1 VLLIACVNV
10 ANLLLAG
17 GGVRAGELA
26 LRAAIG
32 AGRGRIVRQLLT
44 ETLVLAVA
52 GAALGMGM
60 AWAAVPAFVAL
71 SPGGVPR
78 LEQAGVDGVVMAFAV
93 GATILSVLVA
103 GLAPAVRAAATN
115 LRGTLVEGGR
125 TGTGRRDRVRTLL
138 VASEVALAL
147 MLLVGAGLLVR
158 SALFL
163 QLVDPGFDTQGMQP
177 VVLGVAVGLASALA
191 TSRVLASYV
200 TGVTTTDPLTFTGVV
215 ALMIAVALV
224 ASAVPAWRAV
234 RTEPTRVLNRA

>member
-1 VLLIACVNV
+1 
-10 ANLLLAG
+10 
-17 GGVRAGELA
+17 
-26 LRAAIG
+26 
-32 AGRGRIVRQLLT
+32 
-44 ETLVLAVA
+44 
-52 GAALGMGM
+52 
-60 AWAAVPAFVAL
+60 
-71 SPGGVPR
+71 
-78 LEQAGVDGVVMAFAV
+78 
-93 GATILSVLVA
+93 
-103 GLAPAVRAAATN
+103 
-115 LRGTLVEGGR
+115 
-125 TGTGRRDRVRTLL
+125 VRTLI
-138 VASEVALAL
+138 VASAVALAL

-163 QLVDPGFDTQGMQP
+163 QRVDPGFDTQGMQP